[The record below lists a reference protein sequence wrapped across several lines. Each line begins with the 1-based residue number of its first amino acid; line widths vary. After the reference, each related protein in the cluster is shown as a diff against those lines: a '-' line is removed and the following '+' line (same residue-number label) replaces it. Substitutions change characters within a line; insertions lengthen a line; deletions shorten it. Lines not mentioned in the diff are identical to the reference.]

1 MIFILFY
8 FGREVVI
15 KIFFKVVLVYYKKFV
30 DGLRVCL
37 YGLKFDLNNI
47 ELKILKWN
55 FEFGLNNK
63 CFI

>member
-47 ELKILKWN
+47 ELKILK
-55 FEFGLNNK
+55 
-63 CFI
+63 